1 MLNVHPSIILICT
14 STKATT
20 CLNKNITPSN
30 GYLCFKENIWACA
43 YLQARA
49 METTKTRKETKMSR
63 GHVMFFNKRQ
73 EYGSNLE
80 PHQKN
85 NHFPTVLNTWLSNIL
100 CDGSKFPRVEFCLYY
115 QIELYAN

>member
-20 CLNKNITPSN
+20 CLNKNITPSK
-30 GYLCFKENIWACA
+30 GYLCV
-43 YLQARA
+43 L
-49 METTKTRKETKMSR
+49 KTIF
-63 GHVMFFNKRQ
+63 GHVLTYKLELWKQQKLEKKCQ
-73 EYGSNLE
+73 EVMLCSLTKDRNMVVIWN
-80 PHQKN
+80 PTKKN